1 MGDTTPERVVALLW
15 PSPRAASPRRCP
27 APCAPLPPPAPAKM
41 AAGQSSLFK
50 LFFRCYNE
58 FDAKFD
64 ADAAMS
70 SLICFGV
77 SGAGKSTFLAR
88 LLSELDPSAFAAA
101 LPKSGGKNVTIEGVE
116 IGPGMETT
124 TLVPVM
130 YRAGGHLQIFD
141 APGFKDPDEQRQ
153 IVINILHK
161 CLLTRTKVR
170 AVARHSLA
178 PAI

>member
-1 MGDTTPERVVALLW
+1 
-15 PSPRAASPRRCP
+15 
-27 APCAPLPPPAPAKM
+27 M
-41 AAGQSSLFK
+41 AAAQTSLFK
-50 LFFRCYNE
+50 LFFQCYNE

-64 ADAAMS
+64 ADAATN

-88 LLSELDPSAFAAA
+88 LLSGLDPSAFAAA

-130 YRAGGHLQIFD
+130 HRAGGLQIFD

-153 IVINILHK
+153 VVINILHK

-178 PAI
+178 PAN